1 MYLVSSHLKQHSQRS
16 KMQVCLEAITWN
28 QTKLPLLGFKIINH
42 KEKHQ
47 VWIQSYIYM
56 AFQPKTMDI
65 EILFLVIN
73 IIANINN

>member
-1 MYLVSSHLKQHSQRS
+1 MG
-16 KMQVCLEAITWN
+16 T
-28 QTKLPLLGFKIINH
+28 LGFKIINH

-73 IIANINN
+73 IIANINNQGNENDYTTNGKTYHNQDWGEEFFVAN